1 MNIKGVKRAV
11 SYMLAIV
18 VALLPVTAVPV
29 WADTCESGHEMTHHD
44 AVAATCTVPGNIEYW
59 ECTDCEPNQYYKVA
73 DGIYTTDA
81 DTLIIPATGHSWNA
95 GELTQAPTCTEAG
108 VRTFTCTHEGC
119 NETSTEAIA
128 ALGHNMAEHTAVATT
143 CLAAGNSAYWSCDR
157 CDKYFSDA
165 EGNTEIAA
173 NSWVIAATGHSWGTP
188 TYEWA
193 AGYSTVTAIKPC
205 LNDVAH
211 SITETVTATSEVA
224 IAATCIT
231 EGSVTYSATFTNGDF
246 SEQTTTVAI
255 APLGHNMTEHAA
267 VAAICL
273 AAGNS
278 AYWSCDRCGKYF
290 SDAGGNTE
298 IAENSWVIPAT
309 GHSWGTPTYEW
320 AADYS
325 SVTATSICTA
335 NGEHV
340 TTEAVSV
347 TTGPGVAPTCESAGY
362 YLCTSAAFTSDVF
375 TLQTTEVAIAAL
387 GHDWGTPTYEWAA
400 DYRTVTATS
409 ICARDDCN
417 ETMTEMVNAT
427 PQDTTPAG
435 CETTGVRT
443 YTSEEF
449 TTPAVLG
456 MPTTTTA
463 IIPATGHS
471 WGEATYTWNDSK
483 TVVTAERRCNNDQSH
498 VETTTAEA
506 IASIT
511 RPATCTEEGIRT
523 YTATFTSPFGTQTT
537 TEAIAM
543 IDHTYGDVSYVWA
556 EDHLSATATATCTAC
571 GHTVSETTDA
581 AMTNSSPTC
590 TEAGRNGYT
599 VTFANTVLG
608 ADTYGE
614 VVQALGHSWGAVIY
628 TWGPDNVTARAIRTC
643 ERDPNHR
650 ETEEVYTTSQASIP
664 ATCEDGGV
672 ILFTAHFENAA
683 FGEQTT
689 TSAGVALGH
698 SWGTPTYTW
707 AADYSSVTATSICAR
722 TDCNETM
729 TEMVNATPQDTT
741 PAGCETTGVRT
752 YTSEEFTTPAVLGM
766 PTTTTAI
773 IPATGHS
780 WGEATYTW
788 NDSKTV
794 VTAERRCIYDSSHVE
809 TTTAE
814 AIASITRQ
822 ATCTEAGIRT
832 YTATFTSPFETQT
845 TTEAIAMIDHTY
857 GEPTY
862 TWATDN
868 STATAVHTCTVCG
881 HVESQTVASS
891 NEPIAATCETQGS
904 TGYTAHFTI
913 DGFADQVIG
922 TTTPALGHNW
932 GTPTY
937 TWSADK
943 STITATRTCSRDG
956 SHTDTEQG
964 SITSREAVSPTCT
977 SPGERT
983 YTATFTHEGLTTQTT
998 TAAIPALGHDFSG
1011 TGTVT
1016 LQPTCTQAG
1025 VRTFTCTHGCG
1036 ATSTEAIAA
1045 LGHHMDEHVAV
1056 AATCG
1061 NAGNSAYWY
1070 CDRCG
1075 RYFSDA
1081 SGNTVI
1087 AVDSWVIPATGAHTL
1102 VHQAAVTPLATA
1114 AGNIDNWECSVCH
1127 KHFSDEHG
1135 TSEITANGWIIPA
1148 TGGGSSGGGGGGGS
1162 AVSDGSSTGA
1172 VPAKDG
1178 TVTNSD
1184 GSTTTTTT
1192 ADDGSRTAV
1201 TTAKDGSATSVTLTK
1216 DGSTGTVVTD
1226 KNGNTVSAEAAPSQK
1241 AVEQAAAAGEPVK
1254 LAVEVKASADSSKAA
1269 PIAVSLPKNVNAD
1282 NPVKVEIPVENAG
1295 PSTVVVIVS
1304 EDGTEEIV
1312 KSSTI
1317 TDDGAAVM
1325 LGGSATIKIV
1335 ENEKVFSDVPDYE
1348 WYVKEVAW
1356 ASSHELMNGGGDG
1369 RFAADDLTSH
1379 GMVTQILFNLEGATL
1394 SEAEMAELNVTDETW
1409 FIPSFTWAEKVGVA
1423 EGYSEDFDMNRAITR
1438 EQLACMLFNY
1448 AQYKGYDT
1456 SVRSDISAFPD
1467 AEGTSFWAA
1476 EQLSWAVGIGLMN
1489 GIADEEG
1496 NVTLAS
1502 QGSTTRAMV
1511 AAMLE
1516 RFCEKVIR

>member
-81 DTLIIPATGHSWNA
+81 DTLIIPATGHDFSGAGEVTQAPTCTEAGIRTFTCTHEGCNETSTEAIAALGHNMTEHTAVAATCLAAGNSAYWSCDRCGKYFSDAEGNTEIAENSWVIPATGHSWNA
-95 GELTQAPTCTEAG
+95 GEVTQAPTCTEAG

-128 ALGHNMAEHTAVATT
+128 ALGHNMAEHTAVAAT

-157 CDKYFSDA
+157 CGKYFSDA

-173 NSWVIAATGHSWGTP
+173 NSWVIEATGHSWGTP

-193 AGYSTVTAIKPC
+193 ADYSTVTAIKPC

-231 EGSVTYSATFTNGDF
+231 EGSVTYSATFTNGVF

-267 VAAICL
+267 EAATCL
-273 AAGNS
+273 APGNS
-278 AYWSCDRCGKYF
+278 AYWSCDRCGKFF
-290 SDAGGNTE
+290 SDAEGNTE

-320 AADYS
+320 AVDYSTVTATSTCQNDANHVTSEAVSATSDTRAATCTEAGITTYTSVAFTNALFGVQTTTVAIDIIPHTLVHHDAIAATEDNEGNIEYWQCSVCGKYFSDSAGTHEITQSDTIIAALGHTHSWGTPTYEWAADYS
-325 SVTATSICTA
+325 SVTATSICS
-335 NGEHV
+335 NDVGHV
-340 TTEAVSV
+340 TTEAVSATSDTIPSTCTVAGV
-347 TTGPGVAPTCESAGY
+347 TTYTSVSFANTDLFAAQTTSVAIDIIPHTLVHHVAVSATEDAEGNIEYWQCSVCGKYFSDSAG
-362 YLCTSAAFTSDVF
+362 THEITQSD
-375 TLQTTEVAIAAL
+375 TIIAAL
-387 GHDWGTPTYEWAA
+387 GHT
-400 DYRTVTATS
+400 
-409 ICARDDCN
+409 
-417 ETMTEMVNAT
+417 
-427 PQDTTPAG
+427 
-435 CETTGVRT
+435 
-443 YTSEEF
+443 
-449 TTPAVLG
+449 
-456 MPTTTTA
+456 
-463 IIPATGHS
+463 
-471 WGEATYTWNDSK
+471 
-483 TVVTAERRCNNDQSH
+483 
-498 VETTTAEA
+498 
-506 IASIT
+506 
-511 RPATCTEEGIRT
+511 
-523 YTATFTSPFGTQTT
+523 
-537 TEAIAM
+537 
-543 IDHTYGDVSYVWA
+543 
-556 EDHLSATATATCTAC
+556 
-571 GHTVSETTDA
+571 
-581 AMTNSSPTC
+581 
-590 TEAGRNGYT
+590 
-599 VTFANTVLG
+599 
-608 ADTYGE
+608 
-614 VVQALGHSWGAVIY
+614 
-628 TWGPDNVTARAIRTC
+628 
-643 ERDPNHR
+643 
-650 ETEEVYTTSQASIP
+650 
-664 ATCEDGGV
+664 
-672 ILFTAHFENAA
+672 
-683 FGEQTT
+683 
-689 TSAGVALGH
+689 H

-707 AADYSSVTATSICAR
+707 AADYSSVTATRVCAG
-722 TDCNETM
+722 N
-729 TEMVNATPQDTT
+729 
-741 PAGCETTGVRT
+741 
-752 YTSEEFTTPAVLGM
+752 
-766 PTTTTAI
+766 
-773 IPATGHS
+773 
-780 WGEATYTW
+780 
-788 NDSKTV
+788 
-794 VTAERRCIYDSSHVE
+794 SSHVE
-809 TTTAE
+809 TETATATGAITTP
-814 AIASITRQ
+814 
-822 ATCTEAGIRT
+822 ATCTADGVRR
-832 YTATFTSPFETQT
+832 YTSAAFTNTAFSSQT
-845 TTEAIAMIDHTY
+845 TE
-857 GEPTY
+857 
-862 TWATDN
+862 
-868 STATAVHTCTVCG
+868 
-881 HVESQTVASS
+881 VA
-891 NEPIAATCETQGS
+891 IAATGHNL
-904 TGYTAHFTI
+904 TAH
-913 DGFADQVIG
+913 
-922 TTTPALGHNW
+922 PAVAATCLAAGN
-932 GTPTY
+932 
-937 TWSADK
+937 SAYW
-943 STITATRTCSRDG
+943 TCSSCGQHFSD
-956 SHTDTEQG
+956 
-964 SITSREAVSPTCT
+964 
-977 SPGERT
+977 
-983 YTATFTHEGLTTQTT
+983 
-998 TAAIPALGHDFSG
+998 AAGTNAIAADSWVIPALGHDFSG

-1025 VRTFTCTHGCG
+1025 VRTFTCARGCG

-1045 LGHHMDEHVAV
+1045 LGHHMEEHAAV

-1075 RYFSDA
+1075 KYFSDA
-1081 SGNTVI
+1081 SGNTEI
-1087 AVDSWVIPATGAHTL
+1087 AANSWVIAATGAHTL
-1102 VHQAAVTPLATA
+1102 VHQAAVTPSATVP
-1114 AGNIDNWECSVCH
+1114 GNIDNWECSVCH

-1148 TGGGSSGGGGGGGS
+1148 TGGGSSGGGGGGGGS
-1162 AVSDGSSTGA
+1162 AASGGSSTGA

-1226 KNGNTVSAEAAPSQK
+1226 KNGNTVSAQAAPSQK

-1282 NPVKVEIPVENAG
+1282 NPVKVEIPVDNAG
-1295 PSTVVVIVS
+1295 PSTVVVIVG
-1304 EDGTEEIV
+1304 EDGSEQIV

-1456 SVRSDISAFPD
+1456 TVRSDISAFPD

-1516 RFCEKVIR
+1516 RFCEKVIK